1 MMQDE
6 LLDVIEPTGAFLKQ
20 ELRSVVHRE
29 GLWHQTFHCLLV
41 RSALPARVVL
51 QRRRAGTTSF
61 PGRLDVSVTGH
72 LSAGEEPLHGIR
84 ELREE
89 LGIEVDPARLV
100 SLGRRML
107 ADDAGEGRN
116 REIAHV
122 YLLMDDTPLTSFNLD
137 PSEIGGL
144 VELTIADLLAILE
157 DPMLSVPGH
166 AIDASGTTG
175 DVMCCAGDLVPV
187 IDGYWVVLA
196 TMALQHIRG
205 LHPLGI

>member
-1 MMQDE
+1 MTDE
-6 LLDVIEPTGAFLKQ
+6 LLDVVEPTGAVLGQ
-20 ELRSVVHRE
+20 ELRSVVHRD
-29 GLWHQTFHCLLV
+29 GLWHQTFHCLV
-41 RSALPARVVL
+41 IRSGSPARVVL

-72 LSAGEEPLHGIR
+72 LSAGEKPLDGIR

-89 LGIEVDPARLV
+89 LGIDVDPTRLV

-107 ADDAGEGRN
+107 ADDGGEGCN

-122 YLLMDDTPLTSFNLD
+122 YLLVDDTPLTNFNLD
-137 PSEIGGL
+137 PDEIGGL
-144 VELTIADLLAILE
+144 VELAITDLLAMLE
-157 DPMLSVPGH
+157 DPLLSVQGH

-175 DVMCCAGDLVPV
+175 DVACCVRDLVPV

-196 TMALQHIRG
+196 TMALQHTRG
-205 LHPLGI
+205 IHPLGI

>member
-1 MMQDE
+1 MTDE
-6 LLDVIEPTGAFLKQ
+6 LLDVVEPTGAILRQ
-20 ELRSVVHRE
+20 ELRSVVHRD
-29 GLWHQTFHCLLV
+29 GLWHQTFHCLVV
-41 RSALPARVVL
+41 RSGSPARVVL

-61 PGRLDVSVTGH
+61 PGRLDISVAGH
-72 LSAGEEPLHGIR
+72 LGAGEEPLQGIR

-89 LGIEVDPARLV
+89 LGIDVDPARLV

-107 ADDAGEGRN
+107 ADDGGEGRN

-122 YLLMDDTPLTSFNLD
+122 YLLVDDTPLVDFNLD
-137 PSEIGGL
+137 PDEIGGL
-144 VELTIADLLAILE
+144 VELSIVDLLAMLE
-157 DPMLSVPGH
+157 DPMLSVQGQ

-175 DVMCCAGDLVPV
+175 DVTCRVRDLVPV

-196 TMALQHIRG
+196 TMALQHVRG

>member
-1 MMQDE
+1 MKDE
-6 LLDVIEPTGAFLKQ
+6 LLDVVEPTGAILRQ
-20 ELRSVVHRE
+20 ERRSIVHRE
-29 GLWHQTFHCLLV
+29 GLWHQTFHCLVV
-41 RSALPARVVL
+41 RSGSPARVVL

-72 LSAGEEPLHGIR
+72 LSASEEPLDGIR

-89 LGIEVDPARLV
+89 LGIDVDPARLV

-116 REIAHV
+116 REIANV
-122 YLLMDDTPLTSFNLD
+122 YLLIDDTPLTNFNLD
-137 PSEIGGL
+137 PAEIGGL

-157 DPMLSVPGH
+157 DPMLSVQGH
-166 AIDASGTTG
+166 AISASGTTE
-175 DVMCCAGDLVPV
+175 DVTCGVRDLVPV
-187 IDGYWVVLA
+187 FDGYWVVLA
-196 TMALQHIRG
+196 TMALQHVRG

>member
-1 MMQDE
+1 MTDE
-6 LLDVIEPTGAFLKQ
+6 LLDVVEPTGAVLKQ
-20 ELRSVVHRE
+20 ELRSVVHRD

-41 RSALPARVVL
+41 RSGPPARVVL

-61 PGRLDVSVTGH
+61 PGRLDISVAGH
-72 LSAGEEPLHGIR
+72 LSAGEEPLDGIR

-89 LGIEVDPARLV
+89 LGIDVDPLRLV

-122 YLLMDDTPLTSFNLD
+122 YLLVDDTPRTDFNLD
-137 PSEIGGL
+137 PAEIGGL
-144 VELTIADLLAILE
+144 VEVTIADLLAMLE
-157 DPMLSVPGH
+157 DPMRLVQGH

-175 DVMCCAGDLVPV
+175 VVMCCAQDLVPV
-187 IDGYWVVLA
+187 VDGYWVVLA
-196 TMALQHIRG
+196 TMALQHAHG

>member
-1 MMQDE
+1 MTDE
-6 LLDVIEPTGAFLKQ
+6 LLDVVEPTGAILRQ
-20 ELRSVVHRE
+20 ELRSVVHRD
-29 GLWHQTFHCLLV
+29 GLWHQTFHCLVV
-41 RSALPARVVL
+41 RSGSPPRVVL

-61 PGRLDVSVTGH
+61 PGRLDISVAGH
-72 LSAGEEPLHGIR
+72 LGAGEEPLHGIR

-89 LGIEVDPARLV
+89 LGIDVDPARLV

-122 YLLMDDTPLTSFNLD
+122 YLLVDDTPLANFNLD
-137 PSEIGGL
+137 PAEIGGL
-144 VELTIADLLAILE
+144 VELTIADLLAMLE
-157 DPMLSVPGH
+157 DPMLSVQGQ
-166 AIDASGTTG
+166 AIDTSGTTE
-175 DVMCCAGDLVPV
+175 DVTCSVRDLVPV

-196 TMALQHIRG
+196 TMALQHTRG